1 MKWMVYPASRYVSV
15 LARYPEEVPECEEIR
30 FVTPEGWGADGGD
43 FSSLDGGLPTGVQL
57 SNDFDR
63 ALDKA
68 DAVLFAD
75 GPIPLPEKYLLGKIA
90 RALDAK
96 KQVVLEKIPEELAD
110 KLPLDRV
117 EILQENDPVSVTK
130 PQMQDPEI
138 RTIPVPV
145 VFVLGTGPHTNKLEV
160 QTALGKYFRE
170 QGYSVS
176 QVASRNLGNFLDCH
190 TVPESLF
197 SQAATTKDRIILL
210 NRYFHKIYLRDKPEV
225 MIIGLPGGIMP
236 VNPIRFDELGEK
248 AYLISQAVTPDAAV
262 LCTYTFEFNQEYVK
276 EMQAICQYR
285 LGTAVKHLV
294 VSGTG
299 MGLSSETSQTEY
311 SMVPGSLIQE
321 KCSFSFSGISCHYAL
336 DPQDL
341 ERLGASVLRELTENL

>member
-30 FVTPEGWGADGGD
+30 FVTPEGWGADGED

-90 RALDAK
+90 RALEAK
-96 KQVVLEKIPEELAD
+96 KQVVLEKIPEGLAG

-176 QVASRNLGNFLDCH
+176 QVASRNLGNILGYH
-190 TVPESLF
+190 TVPESVF

-262 LCTYTFEFNQEYVK
+262 LCTYAFEFNQDYVEK
-276 EMQAICQYR
+276 MQAICQYR

-294 VSGTG
+294 VSGTE
-299 MGLSSETSQTEY
+299 MSLSPETSQTEY
-311 SMVPGSLIQE
+311 SMVPGSLIRE
-321 KCSFSFSGISCHYAL
+321 KCSFSFSGVSCHYAL

-341 ERLGASVLRELTENL
+341 ECLGESVLRELTENL

>member
-15 LARYPEEVPECEEIR
+15 LARYPEEIPGCEEIQ
-30 FVTPEGWGADGGD
+30 FVALEGWGADVED
-43 FSSLDGGLPTGVQL
+43 FSSVDGGLPTGVQL

-90 RALDAK
+90 QALDAK
-96 KQVVLEKIPEELAD
+96 KRVVLEKIPEGLAG

-117 EILQENDPVSVTK
+117 EILQEDDPVSVTK

-160 QTALGKYFRE
+160 QTALGKHFRE
-170 QGYSVS
+170 RGYAVS
-176 QVASRNLGNFLDCH
+176 QVASRNLGNFLGYH

-225 MIIGLPGGIMP
+225 MVIGLPGGIMP

-262 LCTYTFEFNQEYVK
+262 LCTYAFEFNQEYVK

-341 ERLGASVLRELTENL
+341 ERLGESVLQELTENL

>member
-30 FVTPEGWGADGGD
+30 FVTPEGWGADGED

-90 RALDAK
+90 QALDAK
-96 KQVVLEKIPEELAD
+96 KRVVLEKIPEGLAG

-117 EILQENDPVSVTK
+117 EILQEDDPVSVTK

-160 QTALGKYFRE
+160 QTALGKCFRE
-170 QGYSVS
+170 HGYSVS
-176 QVASRNLGNFLDCH
+176 QVASRNLGNFLGYH

-262 LCTYTFEFNQEYVK
+262 LCTYAFEFNQDYVK
-276 EMQAICQYR
+276 KCR
-285 LGTAVKHLV
+285 LSANTDW
-294 VSGTG
+294 
-299 MGLSSETSQTEY
+299 
-311 SMVPGSLIQE
+311 
-321 KCSFSFSGISCHYAL
+321 AL
-336 DPQDL
+336 
-341 ERLGASVLRELTENL
+341 R

>member
-1 MKWMVYPASRYVSV
+1 MGIEYG
-15 LARYPEEVPECEEIR
+15 L
-30 FVTPEGWGADGGD
+30 GQGAC
-43 FSSLDGGLPTGVQL
+43 LEQ
-57 SNDFDR
+57 
-63 ALDKA
+63 
-68 DAVLFAD
+68 
-75 GPIPLPEKYLLGKIA
+75 GK
-90 RALDAK
+90 AK
-96 KQVVLEKIPEELAD
+96 KHRVAHTGPDCRGDIRLDCDVLHKNRVNCHADNDQEGLKSQGQQGAQVVLEKIPEELAD

-160 QTALGKYFRE
+160 QTALGKHFRE
-170 QGYSVS
+170 RGYAVS
-176 QVASRNLGNFLDCH
+176 QVASRNLGNFLGYH

-225 MIIGLPGGIMP
+225 MVIGLPGGIMP

-262 LCTYTFEFNQEYVK
+262 LCTYAFEFNQEYVK

-294 VSGTG
+294 VSGTEI
-299 MGLSSETSQTEY
+299 GLSPETSQTEH
-311 SMVPGSLIQE
+311 SMVPGSLIRE
-321 KCSFSFSGISCHYAL
+321 KCSFSFSGVSCHYAL

-341 ERLGASVLRELTENL
+341 ECLGASVLRE

>member
-15 LARYPEEVPECEEIR
+15 LARYPGEIPGCEEIR
-30 FVTPEGWGADGGD
+30 FVTPEGWGADGED
-43 FSSLDGGLPTGVQL
+43 FSSLDGGFPTGVQL

-90 RALDAK
+90 QALDAK
-96 KQVVLEKIPEELAD
+96 KRVVLEKIPEGLAG

-117 EILQENDPVSVTK
+117 EILQEDDPVSVTK

-160 QTALGKYFRE
+160 QTALGKHFRE
-170 QGYSVS
+170 RGYAVS
-176 QVASRNLGNFLDCH
+176 QVASRNLGNFLGYH

-225 MIIGLPGGIMP
+225 MVIGLPGGIMP

-341 ERLGASVLRELTENL
+341 ERLGESVLQELTENL

>member
-30 FVTPEGWGADGGD
+30 FVTPEGWGADGED
-43 FSSLDGGLPTGVQL
+43 FSSLDGGLPTGVAL
-57 SNDFDR
+57 STDFESG
-63 ALDKA
+63 LEQA

-90 RALDAK
+90 RVLDAK

-145 VFVLGTGPHTNKLEV
+145 VFILGTGPHTNKLEV

-176 QVASRNLGNFLDCH
+176 QVASRNLGNFLSYH

-248 AYLISQAVTPDAAV
+248 AYLISQAITPDAAV
-262 LCTYTFEFNQEYVK
+262 LCTYAFEFNQEYVE

-321 KCSFSFSGISCHYAL
+321 KYSFSFSGVSCHYAL

-341 ERLGASVLRELTENL
+341 ERLGESVLQELTENL